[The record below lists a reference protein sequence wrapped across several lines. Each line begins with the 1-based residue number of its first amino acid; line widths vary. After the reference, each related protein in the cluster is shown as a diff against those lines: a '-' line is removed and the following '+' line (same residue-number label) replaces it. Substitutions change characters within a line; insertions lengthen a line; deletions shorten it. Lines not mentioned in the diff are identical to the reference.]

1 MNSINR
7 YQLSTEA
14 EYDIDDL
21 FEYGET
27 QFGFDAAIE
36 YLSSVDQLFERLVE
50 NPEQGRVRPELIANL
65 RSIRHEPYTVFYQIQ
80 DDCIWIAR
88 ILRSSRDL
96 PTLFGE
102 E

>member
-1 MNSINR
+1 MSPVNR

-21 FEYGET
+21 FEYGAT
-27 QFGFDAAIE
+27 QFGFDAAID
-36 YLSSVDQLFERLVE
+36 YLSSVDQLFERLVD
-50 NPEQGRVRPELIANL
+50 NPEQGRVRPEVMANL

-80 DDCIWIAR
+80 GDCIWVAR

-96 PTLFGE
+96 PSFFGD
-102 E
+102 